1 MRPGGEQAC
10 QGGEHSLVVRMRD
23 ISIASPAIVA
33 LVDDCQRHAATIEAV
48 EVLIGR
54 KAIWQRIPRNATD
67 LSVLLFAFALV
78 RREGETLANWR
89 FAYPC
94 RWRCSHRS
102 RIRNGGLCHTSMMA
116 IARPVQ
122 LLHGSRPGSKGQL
135 RMLALGGFKADLAPE
150 RGLHAAA
157 STGVARPWSIPGISA
172 AAAPALLERKPG
184 AARHRLQTVLFRHV
198 LFFLLR
204 LFECGKR

>member
-1 MRPGGEQAC
+1 MV
-10 QGGEHSLVVRMRD
+10 SVRNVG
-23 ISIASPAIVA
+23 IASSSVVA
-33 LVDDCQRHAATIEAV
+33 LIDHSECHTATIEAV

-89 FAYPC
+89 FAYPR
-94 RWRCSHRS
+94 RWCCSHRS

-122 LLHGSRPGSKGQL
+122 LLHGSRPSSKGQL
-135 RMLALGGFKADLAPE
+135 RM
-150 RGLHAAA
+150 
-157 STGVARPWSIPGISA
+157 
-172 AAAPALLERKPG
+172 
-184 AARHRLQTVLFRHV
+184 
-198 LFFLLR
+198 
-204 LFECGKR
+204 